1 MALIKEVISLI
12 ILMVISKFFVSG
24 GPIHP
29 SEYERLNER
38 NGDISYEQKNIAAP
52 TAWQDPNYRPDYN
65 PYGVPQYPQFPQYP
79 ELPPTIRTT
88 PLPSTTTPEI
98 GLRNNFGDLPVKC
111 GPNQEKI
118 HGECHDV

>member
-24 GPIHP
+24 GRIHP

-38 NGDISYEQKNIAAP
+38 NGDISYEQRNIAIP
-52 TAWQDPNYRPDYN
+52 TVLQDPNYIPDFN
-65 PYGVPQYPQFPQYP
+65 PYGLPQYQQFPQYP
-79 ELPPTIRTT
+79 EFALTT
-88 PLPSTTTPEI
+88 STPSTTTPAI
-98 GLRNNFGDLPVKC
+98 NLRNNFGDLPVKC

-118 HGECHDV
+118 DGECHDV